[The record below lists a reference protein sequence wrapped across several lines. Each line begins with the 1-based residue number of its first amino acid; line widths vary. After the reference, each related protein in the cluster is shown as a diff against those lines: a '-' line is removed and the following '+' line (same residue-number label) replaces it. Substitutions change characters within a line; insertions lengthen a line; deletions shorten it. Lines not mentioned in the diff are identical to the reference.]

1 MKFSR
6 KHIFIILFFIIISTL
21 ISFYINQKSFLKKI
35 KIDERIIEYNHLY
48 EEYFTYVLSDSTVIN
63 TKTFYYFDAEES
75 SLENKIIIQDN
86 LSFKLD
92 TITDTGIVIDEDVS
106 NHFLKNNLN
115 FLVYTT
121 YSGGAHCCTETYI
134 VDFDNINN
142 LIYKGWGGNFNDH
155 FIDLDSDGILEIE
168 KYDQRFMYWK
178 TSYVSSAFTSYVL
191 DFNGD
196 EFRFSQKLTNE
207 LPINKIPFQE
217 DSSLKIN
224 DVINYAY
231 EIRSK
236 VDLKKMNSY
245 NNYDEFE
252 KWLSYNSDIWHIMFQ
267 LDYREEHLLSEKFFN
282 ITFKNCKFKKQFYDE
297 YKERISDL
305 LN

>member
-1 MKFSR
+1 
-6 KHIFIILFFIIISTL
+6 
-21 ISFYINQKSFLKKI
+21 
-35 KIDERIIEYNHLY
+35 
-48 EEYFTYVLSDSTVIN
+48 
-63 TKTFYYFDAEES
+63 
-75 SLENKIIIQDN
+75 
-86 LSFKLD
+86 
-92 TITDTGIVIDEDVS
+92 
-106 NHFLKNNLN
+106 
-115 FLVYTT
+115 
-121 YSGGAHCCTETYI
+121 
-134 VDFDNINN
+134 
-142 LIYKGWGGNFNDH
+142 
-155 FIDLDSDGILEIE
+155 
-168 KYDQRFMYWK
+168 MYWK

-282 ITFKNCKFKKQFYDE
+282 IIFKNCKFKKQFYDE